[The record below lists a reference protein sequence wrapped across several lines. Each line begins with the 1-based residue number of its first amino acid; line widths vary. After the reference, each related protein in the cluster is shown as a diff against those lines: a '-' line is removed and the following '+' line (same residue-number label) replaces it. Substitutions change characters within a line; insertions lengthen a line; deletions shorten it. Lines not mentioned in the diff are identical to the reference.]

1 MSQTSLERLQ
11 QVADPTLISVKNGL
25 VKVQKQNDVLLVL
38 REKLATYPATYA
50 LKSCNEFLLYVCTLI
65 EAVILK
71 KDKIIKIYFL
81 VTLYRQLF
89 IGLTEPEVT
98 LIKSGVE
105 FLHSNQMIRNI
116 KTSKRVKSFFLKKI
130 SCLL

>member
-38 REKLATYPATYA
+38 REKIATYPATYA
-50 LKSCNEFLLYVCTLI
+50 LKSCNEFLLYVCKLI

-71 KDKIIKIYFL
+71 KDKIIKIDFL

-89 IGLTEPEVT
+89 VGLTEPEVT

-105 FLHSNQMIRNI
+105 FLHSNKMIRNI
-116 KTSKRVKSFFLKKI
+116 KTSKRVK
-130 SCLL
+130 

>member
-50 LKSCNEFLLYVCTLI
+50 LKSCNEFLLY
-65 EAVILK
+65 
-71 KDKIIKIYFL
+71 
-81 VTLYRQLF
+81 
-89 IGLTEPEVT
+89 G
-98 LIKSGVE
+98 
-105 FLHSNQMIRNI
+105 
-116 KTSKRVKSFFLKKI
+116 
-130 SCLL
+130 

>member
-11 QVADPTLISVKNGL
+11 QVADPTLITVKNGL

-50 LKSCNEFLLYVCTLI
+50 LKSCNEFLLYVCKLI

-71 KDKIIKIYFL
+71 KDKIIKIDFL

-105 FLHSNQMIRNI
+105 FLHSNQMIKNI
-116 KTSKRVKSFFLKKI
+116 KSSKRVKSYFLKKI

>member
-1 MSQTSLERLQ
+1 MSETPIQRLQ
-11 QVADPTLISVKNGL
+11 QIADPALISVKNSL

-38 REKLATYPATYA
+38 REKLATYPATYS
-50 LKSCNEFLLYVCTLI
+50 LKSCNEFLLYVCKLI

-71 KDKIIKIYFL
+71 KDKIVKLDFL
-81 VTLYRQLF
+81 VALYRQLF

-105 FLHSNQMIRNI
+105 FLHSNQMIKNI
-116 KTSKRVKSFFLKKI
+116 KTTKRVKSYFLKKI

>member
-1 MSQTSLERLQ
+1 MSETPIQRLQ
-11 QVADPTLISVKNGL
+11 QVADPTLITVKNGL

-50 LKSCNEFLLYVCTLI
+50 LKSCNEFLLYVCKLI

-71 KDKIIKIYFL
+71 KDKIIKIDFL

-105 FLHSNQMIRNI
+105 FLHSNQMIKNI

>member
-50 LKSCNEFLLYVCTLI
+50 LKSCNEFLLYVCKLI

-71 KDKIIKIYFL
+71 KDKIIKIDFL

>member
-11 QVADPTLISVKNGL
+11 QVADPTLITVKNGL

-50 LKSCNEFLLYVCTLI
+50 LKSCNEFLLYVCKLI

-71 KDKIIKIYFL
+71 KDKIIKIDFL

-89 IGLTEPEVT
+89 IGLTEPEVA

-105 FLHSNQMIRNI
+105 FLHSNQMIKNI

>member
-11 QVADPTLISVKNGL
+11 QVADPTLITVKNGL

-50 LKSCNEFLLYVCTLI
+50 LKSCNEFLLYVCKLI

-71 KDKIIKIYFL
+71 KDKIIKIDFL

-89 IGLTEPEVT
+89 VGLTEPEVT

-105 FLHSNQMIRNI
+105 FLHSNQMIKNI
-116 KTSKRVKSFFLKKI
+116 KSSKRVKSYFLKKI

>member
-1 MSQTSLERLQ
+1 MSETPIQRLQ
-11 QVADPTLISVKNGL
+11 QIADPALISVKNSL
-25 VKVQKQNDVLLVL
+25 IKVQKQNDVLLVL
-38 REKLATYPATYA
+38 REKLATYPATYS
-50 LKSCNEFLLYVCTLI
+50 LKSCNEFLLYVCKLI

-71 KDKIIKIYFL
+71 KDKIVKLDFL
-81 VTLYRQLF
+81 VALYRQLF

-105 FLHSNQMIRNI
+105 FLHSNQMIKNI
-116 KTSKRVKSFFLKKI
+116 KTTKRVKSYFLKKI